1 MIHPFAMELV
11 ARSNI
16 PIRIKN
22 VQNSTGDGT
31 IIFSEVAATSE
42 GQTPPGHPPKRPTA
56 VAVKKGTVVLN
67 IHSNQRSLSYDLFAD
82 VFSILRRW
90 RLIPDLISTSE
101 VHVSVALNSL
111 FAEGDLKKAT
121 QELKK
126 CGTVELTRDL
136 AILSLVGM
144 QMKQLVGIA
153 GCMFSALAKEGV
165 NVEMISQGK
174 LKLLPTTFALNS

>member
-16 PIRIKN
+16 PIRIRN
-22 VQNSTGDGT
+22 VQNSVGDGT
-31 IIFSEVAATSE
+31 IIFSEIAATLE
-42 GQTPPGHPPKRPTA
+42 ERILGHTSRRPTA
-56 VAVKKGTVVLN
+56 VALKNGVVVLN
-67 IHSNQRSLSYDLFAD
+67 IRSLSYDLFAD

-90 RLIPDLISTSE
+90 HLIPDLISTSE

-111 FAEGDLKKAT
+111 FVEDDLQKAI

-126 CGTVELTRDL
+126 CGTVELTRNL

-153 GCMFSALAKEGV
+153 GCMFSALAKGGV

-174 LKLLPTTFALNS
+174 LKLWPITFIF

>member
-22 VQNSTGDGT
+22 VQNSVGDGT
-31 IIFSEVAATSE
+31 VIFSETTTLEDRILGYTS
-42 GQTPPGHPPKRPTA
+42 KRPTA
-56 VAVKKGTVVLN
+56 VALKNGVVVLN
-67 IHSNQRSLSYDLFAD
+67 IRSLSYDLFAD

-90 RLIPDLISTSE
+90 HLIPDLISTSE

-111 FAEGDLKKAT
+111 FIEDDLQKAI

-126 CGTVELTRDL
+126 CGTVELSRNL

-174 LKLLPTTFALNS
+174 LKL

>member
-1 MIHPFAMELV
+1 MELV

-31 IIFSEVAATSE
+31 IIFSEVATTSE
-42 GQTPPGHPPKRPTA
+42 DQIPGHAPKRPTA

-111 FAEGDLKKAT
+111 FVEGDLKKAV

-126 CGTVELTRDL
+126 CGTVELTRNL
-136 AILSLVGM
+136 AILTLVGM

-174 LKLLPTTFALNS
+174 LKLLPTAFVLNS

>member
-11 ARSNI
+11 AQSKI

-22 VQNSTGDGT
+22 VQNSVGDGT
-31 IIFSEVAATSE
+31 TIFNEIIPKLEDRTL
-42 GQTPPGHPPKRPTA
+42 GHRFKRPTA
-56 VAVKKGTVVLN
+56 VAVKNGIVVLN

-111 FAEGDLKKAT
+111 FVEDDLRQAI
-121 QELKK
+121 QELKH
-126 CGTVELTRDL
+126 CGIVELTRNL

-144 QMKQLVGIA
+144 QMKHLVGIA

-174 LKLLPTTFALNS
+174 LNL

>member
-11 ARSNI
+11 ARFNI

-22 VQNSTGDGT
+22 VQNSMGNGTVIFGEAAAALEDG
-31 IIFSEVAATSE
+31 ILE
-42 GQTPPGHPPKRPTA
+42 HPPKRPTA
-56 VAVKKGTVVLN
+56 VAVKKDIVVLN
-67 IHSNQRSLSYDLFAD
+67 IHSSQKSLSYDLFAD

-111 FAEGDLKKAT
+111 FIEGDLKKAIH
-121 QELKK
+121 ELEK
-126 CGTVELTRDL
+126 CGTVELTRNL

-174 LKLLPTTFALNS
+174 PKL